1 MTGFDKEQL
10 KKDIK
15 EELIKSDI
23 LMDAE
28 DNESIELSSLCS
40 ILQKR
45 WKLILVL
52 TLAVG
57 VLSVIYTLS
66 LPNYYKSSA
75 SVYLFSK
82 NNYSSLSAF
91 FSNVK
96 SDSLIDSG
104 EVSLL
109 NTSLKSESMSEY
121 IINKFGIATNPAV
134 IGNKS
139 VAEEDIIFDKVLGNF
154 KKIVSINYDS
164 NNNLI
169 TITAETMSATTSADI
184 VNAYLEKLEDF
195 TNNPQKEKLKFIE
208 NQLSKVSKELEKSE
222 NDLKDYQEKHNFFS
236 LDKQSSA
243 IVNKIA
249 SLEAQKN
256 DVEFSVGWLKNYI
269 EKADSSKENIE
280 EIKVQIEAGVWKKNN
295 IEQKIQE
302 LEKEL
307 GEFPDTS
314 LEFVR
319 LKRNL
324 SVKEKI
330 FEILN
335 EQHEIAKIAE
345 AEEGCQY
352 KIIDRPR
359 VSRLKSK
366 PSRKSICILYTFV
379 AFVLSIGLAV
389 VLEYSGKSDK
399 SDKKELQQ
407 AETEV
412 KA

>member
-1 MTGFDKEQL
+1 MTGLDKEQL

-15 EELIKSDI
+15 EELLKSDI
-23 LMDAE
+23 LTDRDDSE
-28 DNESIELSSLCS
+28 GIEFTSLCS
-40 ILQKR
+40 IFRKK
-45 WKLILVL
+45 WKLILFI
-52 TLAVG
+52 TLAVA
-57 VLSVIYTLS
+57 VLSVIYALS

-91 FSNVK
+91 INNVK
-96 SDSLIDSG
+96 SDSLMDSG
-104 EVSLL
+104 EVSFL
-109 NTSLKSESMSEY
+109 NTSLKSDSMSEF

-134 IGNKS
+134 IGNKILK
-139 VAEEDIIFDKVLGNF
+139 EEDLILDKVLFTF
-154 KKIVSINYDS
+154 KQIVAINYDS

-169 TITAETMSATTSADI
+169 TISAETMSATTSAEI

-195 TNNPQKEKLKFIE
+195 TNNPQKEKLRFIE
-208 NQLSKVSKELEKSE
+208 NQLSKISKELEKAE
-222 NDLKDYQEKHNFFS
+222 NELKDYQEKHNLFS
-236 LDKQSSA
+236 LEKQSS
-243 IVNKIA
+243 IVISKLV

-256 DVEFSVGWLKNYI
+256 EVEFNIGWLKNYI
-269 EKADSSKENIE
+269 EKNDVLNGNTD
-280 EIKVQIEAGVWKKNN
+280 EIKLQVDAYNWKKAE
-295 IEQKIQE
+295 IEQKILE

-307 GEFPDTS
+307 KEFPDNS
-314 LEFVR
+314 MEFTR

-335 EQHEIAKIAE
+335 EQYEIAKIAE

-359 VSRLKSK
+359 VSKLKSK
-366 PSRKSICILYTFV
+366 PYRKSICILYTFA
-379 AFVLSIGLAV
+379 AFVFSIGLAV
-389 VLEYSGKSDK
+389 VLEYTGKPNTT
-399 SDKKELQQ
+399 ELPQ

>member
-28 DNESIELSSLCS
+28 DNESIELSGLCS
-40 ILQKR
+40 ILKKR

-139 VAEEDIIFDKVLGNF
+139 VAE
-154 KKIVSINYDS
+154 
-164 NNNLI
+164 
-169 TITAETMSATTSADI
+169 
-184 VNAYLEKLEDF
+184 
-195 TNNPQKEKLKFIE
+195 
-208 NQLSKVSKELEKSE
+208 
-222 NDLKDYQEKHNFFS
+222 
-236 LDKQSSA
+236 
-243 IVNKIA
+243 
-249 SLEAQKN
+249 
-256 DVEFSVGWLKNYI
+256 
-269 EKADSSKENIE
+269 
-280 EIKVQIEAGVWKKNN
+280 
-295 IEQKIQE
+295 
-302 LEKEL
+302 
-307 GEFPDTS
+307 
-314 LEFVR
+314 
-319 LKRNL
+319 
-324 SVKEKI
+324 
-330 FEILN
+330 
-335 EQHEIAKIAE
+335 
-345 AEEGCQY
+345 
-352 KIIDRPR
+352 
-359 VSRLKSK
+359 
-366 PSRKSICILYTFV
+366 
-379 AFVLSIGLAV
+379 
-389 VLEYSGKSDK
+389 
-399 SDKKELQQ
+399 
-407 AETEV
+407 
-412 KA
+412 

>member
-15 EELIKSDI
+15 DELIKSEL
-23 LMDAE
+23 LMDE
-28 DNESIELSSLCS
+28 DESEGIGFSSFCL
-40 ILQKR
+40 ILRKR
-45 WKLILVL
+45 WKLILVI
-52 TLAVG
+52 TLAVFL
-57 VLSVIYTLS
+57 LSVIYTLS

-75 SVYLFSK
+75 SVYIFPK
-82 NNYSSLSAF
+82 NYSSLSAF
-91 FSNVK
+91 FNNVK
-96 SDSLIDSG
+96 SDSLLDSG

-139 VAEEDIIFDKVLGNF
+139 LKEEDLIFDRVLFNL
-154 KKIVSINYDS
+154 KKIVFINYDT
-164 NNNLI
+164 NNNLM
-169 TITAETMSATTSADI
+169 TISAETMSATTSADI

-195 TNNPQKEKLKFIE
+195 TNSPQKDKLKFIE
-208 NQLSKVSKELEKSE
+208 NQLSKVSKELEKTE
-222 NDLKDYQEKHNFFS
+222 NELKTYQEKHNFFS
-236 LDKQSSA
+236 LDKQSSG
-243 IVNKIA
+243 IVNKLA

-256 DVEFSVGWLKNYI
+256 EVEFSIGWLKNYI
-269 EKADSSKENIE
+269 EKADSSKDNTDELKI
-280 EIKVQIEAGVWKKNN
+280 QIEANVWKKNS
-295 IEQKIQE
+295 IEQKMQE

-307 GEFPDTS
+307 NEFPDTS
-314 LEFVR
+314 MEFVR

-366 PSRKSICILYTFV
+366 PSRTSLCILYTF
-379 AFVLSIGLAV
+379 AALVLSIGLAV
-389 VLEYSGKSDK
+389 VLELSGKTSKTD
-399 SDKKELQQ
+399 LQQ
-407 AETEV
+407 AETEE

>member
-15 EELIKSDI
+15 EELIKSELLIDE
-23 LMDAE
+23 D
-28 DNESIELSSLCS
+28 DNESIGFSSFCL
-40 ILQKR
+40 ILRKR
-45 WKLILVL
+45 WKLILII
-52 TLAVG
+52 TLAVFL
-57 VLSVIYTLS
+57 LSVIYTLS

-75 SVYLFSK
+75 SVYIFPK
-82 NNYSSLSAF
+82 NYSSLSAF
-91 FSNVK
+91 FNNVK
-96 SDSLIDSG
+96 SDSLLDSG

-139 VAEEDIIFDKVLGNF
+139 LKEEDLIFDRVLFNL
-154 KKIVSINYDS
+154 KKIVFINYDT
-164 NNNLI
+164 NNNLM
-169 TITAETMSATTSADI
+169 TISAETMSATTSADI

-195 TNNPQKEKLKFIE
+195 TNSPQKDKLKFIE
-208 NQLSKVSKELEKSE
+208 NQLSKVSKELEKTE
-222 NDLKDYQEKHNFFS
+222 NELKSYQEKHNFFS

-243 IVNKIA
+243 IVNKLA

-256 DVEFSVGWLKNYI
+256 EVEFSIGWLKNYI
-269 EKADSSKENIE
+269 EKADSSKDNTDELKI
-280 EIKVQIEAGVWKKNN
+280 QIEANVWKKNS
-295 IEQKIQE
+295 IEQKMQE

-307 GEFPDTS
+307 NEFPDTS
-314 LEFVR
+314 MEFVR

-366 PSRKSICILYTFV
+366 PSRTSLCILYTF
-379 AFVLSIGLAV
+379 AALVLSIGLAV
-389 VLEYSGKSDK
+389 VLELSEKTNKTD
-399 SDKKELQQ
+399 LQQ
-407 AETEV
+407 AETEE

>member
-40 ILQKR
+40 ILQNR

-52 TLAVG
+52 TLVAG

-96 SDSLIDSG
+96 SDSSIDSG

-139 VAEEDIIFDKVLGNF
+139 VTEEDIIFDKVLGDF

-169 TITAETMSATTSADI
+169 TISAETMSATSSADI

-208 NQLSKVSKELEKSE
+208 NQLSKVSKELEKAE
-222 NDLKDYQEKHNFFS
+222 NDLKAYQEKHNFFS
-236 LDKQSSA
+236 LDKQSSV
-243 IVNKIA
+243 IINKLV

-256 DVEFSVGWLKNYI
+256 EVEFSTGLLKNFM
-269 EKADSSKENIE
+269 EKADSLKDNTDELKI
-280 EIKVQIEAGVWKKNN
+280 QIEAGVWKKNN

-314 LEFVR
+314 MEFVR

-335 EQHEIAKIAE
+335 EQYEIAKIAE

-359 VSRLKSK
+359 VSQLKSK
-366 PSRKSICILYTFV
+366 PNRKSICILYTFAV
-379 AFVLSIGLAV
+379 FVLSIGLAV

-399 SDKKELQQ
+399 KELQQ
-407 AETEV
+407 AETEI

>member
-10 KKDIK
+10 RKDVK
-15 EELIKSDI
+15 EELIKSDAM
-23 LMDAE
+23 MDI
-28 DNESIELSSLCS
+28 DGNDCIEFSSLCS
-40 ILQKR
+40 ILRKR
-45 WKLILVL
+45 WKLILIF
-52 TLAVG
+52 TLAAG
-57 VLSVIYTLS
+57 VLSVIYSLF

-75 SVYLFSK
+75 SVYLFPR
-82 NNYSSLSAF
+82 NNYSSLSASF
-91 FSNVK
+91 YNAK
-96 SDSLIDSG
+96 SDSLLDNG

-134 IGNKS
+134 VGDKS
-139 VAEEDIIFDKVLGNF
+139 NFKEEDLIFDKVLANF
-154 KKIVSINYDS
+154 ERIVSINYDS

-169 TITAETMSATTSADI
+169 TISAETMSATTSADI

-195 TNNPQKEKLKFIE
+195 TNNPQKAKLKFIE
-208 NQLSKVSKELEKSE
+208 NQLSKVTSELEKSE
-222 NDLKDYQEKHNFFS
+222 NDLKKYQQKHNFFS
-236 LDKQSSA
+236 LDKESSV
-243 IVNKIA
+243 ILNKLA

-256 DVEFSVGWLKNYI
+256 EVEYTIGWLKNYT
-269 EKADSSKENIE
+269 EKAEGLKENMS
-280 EIKVQIEAGVWKKNN
+280 EITVQIEANNWKKNN
-295 IEQKIQE
+295 IELKIQE

-307 GEFPDTS
+307 GEIPDTS
-314 LEFVR
+314 MEFVR

-324 SVKEKI
+324 SIKEKI

-366 PSRKSICILYTFV
+366 PYRKSICILYTFI
-379 AFVLSIGLAV
+379 AFVFSIGLAV
-389 VLEYSGKSDK
+389 VMEYSGKSNKID
-399 SDKKELQQ
+399 LQQ
-407 AETEV
+407 TETEE